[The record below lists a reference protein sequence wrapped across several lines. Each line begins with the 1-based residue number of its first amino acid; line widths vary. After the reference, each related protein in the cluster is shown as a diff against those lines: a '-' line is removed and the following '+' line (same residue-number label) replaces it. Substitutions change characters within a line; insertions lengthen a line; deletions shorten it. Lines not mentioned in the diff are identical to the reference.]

1 MRQNAFVAPFQ
12 HIQAVV
18 FDWAGTTVDFGCQA
32 PVQAFVEGFAAHGVG
47 VTPEEARAPMG
58 MGKREHV
65 ATMLGMPRIA
75 AEWSQM
81 HGVAASE
88 SDIDAVY
95 HHVESVM
102 IEVIERFSMPIR
114 GVVDAVSV
122 MREQGLRIGSCTG
135 YPRSVGERLAERARK
150 LGYAPD
156 TLVCAT
162 DVAQGRPCP
171 DMCLKVL
178 ENLNVTDPRRAVK
191 IGDTV
196 NDVLEGVRAGMWVIG
211 ITLTGSLSGLDEE
224 ELAAVSPSRQ
234 REMHRE
240 LSATLS
246 AAGAHFTA
254 TDVPSCMSVL
264 RIIEVSL
271 KEGMPFDMS

>member
-1 MRQNAFVAPFQ
+1 MKHQVYVAPFK
-12 HIQAVV
+12 HVQAVV

-75 AEWSQM
+75 DEWSRV
-81 HGVAASE
+81 HGKAASE
-88 SDIDAVY
+88 SDIDAIY
-95 HHVESVM
+95 LHVESVM
-102 IEVIERFSMPIR
+102 LEVIERFSIPIR
-114 GVVDAVSV
+114 GVVDAVSA

-135 YPRSVGERLAERARK
+135 YPRSVGERLAEHARK
-150 LGYAPD
+150 LGYDPD

-211 ITLTGSLSGLDEE
+211 VTLTGSLSGIGEE
-224 ELAAVSPSRQ
+224 ELAAVSPEKQ
-234 REMHRE
+234 REMHRD

-246 AAGAHFTA
+246 AAGAHFTV

-271 KEGMPFDMS
+271 KEGMSCDTP